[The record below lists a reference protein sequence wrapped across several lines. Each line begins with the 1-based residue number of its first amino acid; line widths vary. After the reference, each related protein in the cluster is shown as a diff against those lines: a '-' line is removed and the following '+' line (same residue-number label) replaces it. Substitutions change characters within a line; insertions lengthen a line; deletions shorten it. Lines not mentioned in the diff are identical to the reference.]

1 MDSLSCYPFP
11 DYLLLS
17 STYSQDQQF
26 IETKVREFVGKRAS
40 CLIKEAYRNECFPES
55 LIQGFG
61 ELGILGAS
69 LKGYNLPGMD
79 AIASGLIM
87 KELERCDSALRSFVS
102 VQSSLVMYPILAFG
116 SEAQKEEWL
125 PLLASGKKI
134 GCFGLT
140 EESGG
145 SDPASMKTIAQKKG
159 DQWILNGSKMWLTN
173 GSLAHLAIIW
183 AQTKEGIRGFLVP
196 TNTKGVTIHKIKNK
210 LSLRASASSKLSLDT
225 VTLPSHAILPKSSG
239 LKSAL
244 SCLSQARYGI
254 TWGVLGAAEACFA
267 EACSYVKHR
276 MLFGSTL
283 ASKQL
288 VQRKLAKMLTSI
300 TQGQLL
306 ARRLGELKDIN
317 HLHYAQI
324 SMGKQSNSK
333 MALSVARTCRD
344 ILGGKG
350 IIDDNQTMRHLC
362 NLETVYTYEGTND
375 IHLLIMG
382 SMITGETSF

>member
-140 EESGG
+140 EESGDQFFYACLLG
-145 SDPASMKTIAQKKG
+145 DFTKICGRCVRVDPDIALG
-159 DQWILNGSKMWLTN
+159 
-173 GSLAHLAIIW
+173 
-183 AQTKEGIRGFLVP
+183 
-196 TNTKGVTIHKIKNK
+196 
-210 LSLRASASSKLSLDT
+210 
-225 VTLPSHAILPKSSG
+225 AILYENFG
-239 LKSAL
+239 ESAL
-244 SCLSQARYGI
+244 M
-254 TWGVLGAAEACFA
+254 
-267 EACSYVKHR
+267 K
-276 MLFGSTL
+276 
-283 ASKQL
+283 
-288 VQRKLAKMLTSI
+288 
-300 TQGQLL
+300 
-306 ARRLGELKDIN
+306 
-317 HLHYAQI
+317 
-324 SMGKQSNSK
+324 
-333 MALSVARTCRD
+333 
-344 ILGGKG
+344 
-350 IIDDNQTMRHLC
+350 
-362 NLETVYTYEGTND
+362 
-375 IHLLIMG
+375 
-382 SMITGETSF
+382 